1 MNKLALI
8 GLSALIMTGCGDSNS
23 GYSKDSIESTAD
35 MRAPALEMMDQ
46 SQSFSKVA
54 SGGAVAPAPRSPQS
68 QNDNPSSQSF
78 MAYRYNYGFT
88 LPAKNVAKT
97 AESHAEICMQA
108 GAAKCQ
114 VLHSSTNSNGDD
126 FVSSQLKIRGEPN
139 WLESF
144 KSQIQSSVKDANGD
158 LTNSSVNA
166 EDLTR
171 QILDTDARLK
181 AKKTLRRRLEN
192 HLETRDA
199 KLGDLLAMEREL
211 ARVQGE
217 IESATS
223 TLLVLKK
230 RVSMSVVDINYQ
242 SKSVAVSSK
251 SVSPIVRALKDFV
264 GDISYG
270 LASVIR
276 FFAAILPWLI
286 FVILPGI
293 WLIRRFWRGRRL
305 RITSRAKDEKVE
317 T

>member
-1 MNKLALI
+1 MMHKLILI
-8 GLSALIMTGCGDSNS
+8 SLSVLAIAGCRNSDRNYSN
-23 GYSKDSIESTAD
+23 ESMPAPQMEMAD
-35 MRAPALEMMDQ
+35 Q
-46 SQSFSKVA
+46 HQSFSKVA
-54 SGGAVAPAPRSPQS
+54 SGGAVDTSPRQPRT

-97 AESHAEICMQA
+97 AESHADICIKA
-108 GAAKCQ
+108 GASKCQ
-114 VLHSSTNSNGDD
+114 VLHSSTNASGDD
-126 FVSSQLKIRGEPN
+126 YVTSQLKIRGEPT

-144 KSQIQSSVKDANGD
+144 KSQIQTSVKEAKGD

-181 AKKTLRRRLEN
+181 AKKTLRKRLEN

-242 SKSVAVSSK
+242 SKSVAVSSEK
-251 SVSPIVRALKDFV
+251 VSPIVSALKDFV

-270 LASVIR
+270 LSNVIR
-276 FFAAILPWLI
+276 FFAVILPWLI
-286 FVILPGI
+286 FVILPVF
-293 WLIRRFWRGRRL
+293 WLGRRFWRGRRL
-305 RITSRAKDEKVE
+305 RITSQTKDKKADI
-317 T
+317 